1 MKRIEDSAKSGYFW
15 DAQSSTAHFA
25 DASFVELNRMATL
38 VSIAEGDKSTFSG
51 QIFGTVATNKNA
63 TVADFMNAIT
73 QIQQRVRAKYQ
84 NLQLQ

>member
-1 MKRIEDSAKSGYFW
+1 MVADSNNSDYFW
-15 DAQSSTAHFA
+15 NAQSGIANFA

-38 VSIAEGDKSTFSG
+38 VNIAESDAATYSG

-73 QIQQRVRAKYQ
+73 EIQTRVRAKYQ

>member
-1 MKRIEDSAKSGYFW
+1 
-15 DAQSSTAHFA
+15 
-25 DASFVELNRMATL
+25 MATL
-38 VSIAEGDKSTFSG
+38 VNIAEGDAATYSG

-73 QIQQRVRAKYQ
+73 EIQTRVRAKYQ